1 MIKTLIAAIVVMF
14 SMVSIAVAG
23 PAFGED
29 YITFNE
35 GDRIRV
41 DLLTVPDYDTYGMWD
56 IMLYDFTD
64 NGGVITANGE
74 IDLFWDGD
82 SFGTSIYLTVNNSVM
97 NNGLTCGPSGDCY
110 NSLVMTNP
118 NLGIE
123 FGFGDDDNYTGW
135 YSHDSLNTG
144 TVVDRFMIYEYDEFA
159 SMTVVSWFDDND
171 DIVGM
176 IGLSHAPVPIPG
188 AVWLLG
194 SGLSLLALRKRN

>member
-1 MIKTLIAAIVVMF
+1 MAVMIVVLF
-14 SMVSIAVAG
+14 SMVSLAAAA

-35 GDRIRV
+35 GDVIRV
-41 DLLTVPDYDTYGMWD
+41 DLLQAPEGYGEWD
-56 IMLYDFTD
+56 VMLYNFTVES
-64 NGGVITANGE
+64 NGSITVADDE
-74 IDLFWDGD
+74 FIDLFWDGD
-82 SFGTSIYLTVNNSVM
+82 AYGASVYLTVENGIM
-97 NNGLTCGPSGDCY
+97 TNGLPDCPDCY